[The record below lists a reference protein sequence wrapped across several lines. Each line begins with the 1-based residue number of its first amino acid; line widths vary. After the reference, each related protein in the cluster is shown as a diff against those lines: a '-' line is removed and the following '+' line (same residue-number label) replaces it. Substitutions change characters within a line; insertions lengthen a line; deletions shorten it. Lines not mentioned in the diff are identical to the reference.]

1 MKSITR
7 QLILFPAAWLYG
19 LATKLRNRLYDLNLL
34 HSADTSVT
42 SISIGNITVGGTGK
56 TPHAEYL
63 IRLLAG
69 RYHTAYLS
77 RGYLRRSKGFIL
89 ARPTATAAQ
98 IGDEAFQIYDKFP
111 GITVAVDANRA
122 HGIDQIKSAVPDTQ
136 IVILDDAYQH
146 RSIHPDLNILLIDYN
161 RPLHTDHMLPLGRLR
176 ESGCNTDRADIII
189 VTKCPQNMLP
199 VDMLS
204 FRVQINPYPYQSLY
218 FSTLEYLPPRP
229 LAGNE
234 IPSLAGYDIL
244 VVTGIAQPQHLCDH
258 LKTFSSN
265 INHIAYPDHHYFSSY
280 DITHIS
286 REFEKLTPGNRAII
300 ITEKDRMRLDADTL
314 PDNIR
319 PHIYSIGINVKFLFG
334 MEEKFDSEIQKFA
347 ALRCNDAHAR

>member
-1 MKSITR
+1 MRTLIKY
-7 QLILFPAAWLYG
+7 LILYPTARLYG
-19 LATKLRNRLYDLNLL
+19 AAVGLRNKLYDLSML
-34 HSADTSVT
+34 HSEGTEIT
-42 SISIGNITVGGTGK
+42 SIGVGNITVGGTGK

-63 IRLLAG
+63 IELLRG
-69 RYHTAYLS
+69 RYKTAYLS
-77 RGYLRRSKGFIL
+77 RGYRRKSKGFVL
-89 ARPTATAAQ
+89 AQEGDTTARL
-98 IGDEAFQIYDKFP
+98 GDEARQISRRFGDV
-111 GITVAVDANRA
+111 TVAVDANRA
-122 HGIDQIKSAVPDTQ
+122 HGIGQIKSAAPDTQ

-161 RPLHTDHMLPLGRLR
+161 RPVHTDHMLPLGRLR
-176 ESGCNTDRADIII
+176 ESGSNTDRADIII

-229 LAGNE
+229 LAGND

-244 VVTGIAQPQHLCDH
+244 IVTGIAQPQHLCDH
-258 LKTFSSN
+258 LKAFSSN

-286 REFEKLTPGNRAII
+286 REFEKLTPGKRAII
-300 ITEKDRMRLDADTL
+300 ITEKDRIRLDADTL

-319 PHIYSIGINVKFLFG
+319 PHIYSIGIKVKFLFG
-334 MEEKFDSEIQKFA
+334 MKEKFDSEIQKFA